1 MIRRSI
7 FLLSVTLAVLFTS
20 CEKWDHAI
28 ADIEDRLDK
37 IEGTKITSIE
47 QQITA
52 INTSLEDLKA
62 VDAALQT
69 LIDDLEAE
77 AASLQQQLDDN
88 AAADAATKKALE
100 DEIANIK
107 ALIAELQA
115 KDAELDQ
122 KIADLQTYVDSE
134 ITATEDWANATF
146 ATLTQYEGVQTEI
159 AAIKALIEQYNSDV
173 TAEYTAAIE
182 KAIAD
187 SETSMKTW
195 VNELLAEGYYDIAA
209 IDAKLAA
216 LETNLTTADV
226 ELKKQIEDQQSAL
239 EQAKKDLTAA
249 YEKAIADAIETN
261 NGIINAAI
269 AKAVQDAIDTV
280 DMKLESINDEINSIK
295 NRLTELENNFANRIQ
310 SLTYIP
316 KHTDG
321 KATMTYDAATGKSEA
336 ELDFFVTPKSVIG
349 NIERSHLSVKATYTV
364 TRAASLTDLT
374 VTGLAKDATNG
385 TITVKVS
392 GENLSQDFFNGTAD
406 VATFLIISD
415 GNNEF
420 VSGYVQLM
428 PKEVYTTGTFDATN
442 MTAEN
447 LKTYVTGALNN
458 GIRDFSISGNLTEE
472 QQKAVGT
479 ALCDWCHFCENDPLN
494 EPSHNP
500 DGRGTVSLTL
510 PDVTEI
516 YDNTFGEISLD
527 EYTKSS
533 LALKSVY
540 LPKVTVIGENAF
552 RQQDYLQSVTTP
564 NVVEV
569 KDGGF
574 DGCDKLAQ
582 VDMPKLTKVGNFSFY
597 YTPVANLPWENLEE
611 IGNYAFQN
619 NHELTSINLRN
630 ATSIGNGAFRY
641 GSKLESI
648 TAPGLTVIP
657 LWAFSDCGKLT
668 TLSLGSPITE
678 WGNQVLN
685 NMTTENI
692 TLYLHK
698 DQKVLSDEDSNGV
711 WTVAE
716 SASGV
721 EFGENK
727 TFCGYTFK
735 EIKFAE

>member
-62 VDAALQT
+62 VDAALQK

-77 AASLQQQLDDN
+77 AAELQKQLDDN

-269 AKAVQDAIDTV
+269 AKAVQDAIDAV

-336 ELDFFVTPKSVIG
+336 ELDFFVTPKSVIES
-349 NIERSHLSVKATYTV
+349 IKAEHLAVKATYTV

-406 VATFLIISD
+406 VAIFLIISD

-442 MTAEN
+442 MTAGN
-447 LKTYVTGALNN
+447 LKTYVTEALNK

-479 ALCDWCHFCENDPLN
+479 ALNDWCHEYEGLLD
-494 EPSHNP
+494 NP
-500 DGRGTVSLTL
+500 EGQGTVSLTL
-510 PDVTEI
+510 PDVIAIADRAFRPNED
-516 YDNTFGEISLD
+516 YGGS
-527 EYTKSS
+527 
-533 LALKSVY
+533 ALKCIT
-540 LPKVTVIGENAF
+540 LPNTTVIGEYAF
-552 RQQDYLQSVTTP
+552 DGQNQLQSIIAPKVT
-564 NVVEV
+564 EV
-569 KDGGF
+569 KTKGLYN
-574 DGCDKLAQ
+574 CDALTDVQ
-582 VDMPKLTKVGNFSFY
+582 MPNITTVGKSAFAFTGITTFSWD
-597 YTPVANLPWENLEE
+597 NLQS
-611 IGNYAFQN
+611 IGVSAFSQ
-619 NHELTSINLRN
+619 
-630 ATSIGNGAFRY
+630 TSIGGVISLPNITSIEIDTFQGCSNLTGIIAPKVTTIGHSAFAY
-641 GSKLESI
+641 CPNLIVLTFG
-648 TAPGLTVIP
+648 TALTSVSGQV
-657 LWAFSDCGKLT
+657 LHN
-668 TLSLGSPITE
+668 
-678 WGNQVLN
+678 GNQPSY
-685 NMTTENI
+685 TENI
-692 TLYLHK
+692 TLTLAA
-698 DQKVLSDEDSNGV
+698 DQKVLSGGDNTSRLSV
-711 WTVAE
+711 WTVADG
-716 SASGV
+716 AATV